1 MIRNLSSEP
10 KKRRLISIAS
20 PSANRSFV
28 LNYLFPNP
36 SISIVRQGSAD
47 LRYYVFLPDGSLLY
61 SVEATSGVCHHRL
74 PHAGGESVD
83 GQWKMLTARAATSRM
98 VTEEMADSLSMSSFA
113 QRVRGMASV
122 GLNAIEFVKETYM

>member
-1 MIRNLSSEP
+1 MTPRHSRSSC
-10 KKRRLISIAS
+10 RSARSGAVS
-20 PSANRSFV
+20 PSLKADAAARKR
-28 LNYLFPNP
+28 
-36 SISIVRQGSAD
+36 SISS
-47 LRYYVFLPDGSLLY
+47 
-61 SVEATSGVCHHRL
+61 EATSGVCHHRL

-113 QRVRGMASV
+113 QRVRGMAAV